1 MRKSID
7 ESVVSEPACAAPWFA
22 SGNRGWSM
30 PQRPVQRITY
40 DASSFHSRFRSLEV
54 RRYAACSA
62 TRETCPEPCASHRAS
77 TYCSATRTSRIR
89 QQWRSVTQQNCSAS
103 ASEFRGASGY
113 LVPWHT
119 PWAGRGCARGLK
131 GKRAPS
137 GRKGGTGGQEKWRA
151 GGQEAGG
158 QEGKKGKGAKGD
170 REGAGGPR

>member
-89 QQWRSVTQQNCSAS
+89 QQWRSVTQQNCSAG
-103 ASEFRGASGY
+103 ASEFRGASG
-113 LVPWHT
+113 VPCAMAH
-119 PWAGRGCARGLK
+119 PLGRSRVRQGPK
-131 GKRAPS
+131 GQKGPKRAKGGHRGAREMES
-137 GRKGGTGGQEKWRA
+137 RRAGGRRAGGGEEGEGRKGG
-151 GGQEAGG
+151 
-158 QEGKKGKGAKGD
+158 
-170 REGAGGPR
+170 